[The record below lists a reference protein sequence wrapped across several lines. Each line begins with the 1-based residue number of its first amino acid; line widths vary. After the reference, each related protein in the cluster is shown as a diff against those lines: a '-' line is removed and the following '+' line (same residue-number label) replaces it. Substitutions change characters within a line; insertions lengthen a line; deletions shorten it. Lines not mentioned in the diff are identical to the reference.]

1 MGFRNFNTFD
11 TSSQPANFISEDG
24 MGVTHFGRNAL
35 ASSTRPIEAVEFV
48 NALSSVL
55 KLSNSYNGKHNGALG
70 ESFINYVS
78 YKIT

>member
-1 MGFRNFNTFD
+1 
-11 TSSQPANFISEDG
+11 